1 MNRSKIESLAKRIE
15 GIEPEKK
22 ERLFLVY
29 DSGSDNPEKIAEA
42 REAMRKAFAYEIEG
56 GKMKILF
63 IEYVSPQDSAAT
75 EKAYEDRT
83 TALYTATRKE
93 VYEAAGKKP
102 GGIWVEDMGAGV
114 AYTSTAPSDIGFRF
128 VDPKPRAEATE

>member
-63 IEYVSPQDSAAT
+63 IQYVSPQDGTET
-75 EKAYEDRT
+75 EKAYRDRAD
-83 TALYTATRKE
+83 ALYIATRKE
-93 VYEAAGKKP
+93 VYEAAGK
-102 GGIWVEDMGAGV
+102 
-114 AYTSTAPSDIGFRF
+114 
-128 VDPKPRAEATE
+128 RAEPREESTE